1 MFEIVWCI
9 LLVPEF
15 TFLGF
20 LDVMDIEGPSQNS
33 PKKVA
38 SSHLFT
44 LQAGEFRH
52 FQMVEPTMSIMCYE
66 AFPSEATLVISH
78 S

>member
-15 TFLGF
+15 TFLGV

-33 PKKVA
+33 PKK
-38 SSHLFT
+38 
-44 LQAGEFRH
+44 
-52 FQMVEPTMSIMCYE
+52 
-66 AFPSEATLVISH
+66 
-78 S
+78 